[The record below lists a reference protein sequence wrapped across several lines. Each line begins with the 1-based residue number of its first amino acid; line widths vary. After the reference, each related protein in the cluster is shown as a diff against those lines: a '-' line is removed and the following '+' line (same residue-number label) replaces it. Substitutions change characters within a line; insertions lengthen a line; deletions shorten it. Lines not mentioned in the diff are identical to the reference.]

1 MDVQRTTKVL
11 WNVKVVAQPRELFSE
26 GPNGIVNPW
35 NRVWQQAYIHSIT
48 TIWHDDDCMAVD
60 PVCRMNVQESQAKY
74 TSSQNDKKYY
84 FCSAAC
90 KSEFDRNPTKYI

>member
-1 MDVQRTTKVL
+1 
-11 WNVKVVAQPRELFSE
+11 
-26 GPNGIVNPW
+26 
-35 NRVWQQAYIHSIT
+35 
-48 TIWHDDDCMAVD
+48 MAVD

-90 KSEFDRNPTKYI
+90 KSEFERNPTKYI